1 MPADSTV
8 PDETKRSGDD
18 PDWIRRQART
28 VRALAAEQR
37 RWVKG
42 LDPEALRRFAR
53 SPRARAAKPA
63 EERG

>member
-1 MPADSTV
+1 MPQPALNDQKK
-8 PDETKRSGDD
+8 PSGDD

-42 LDPEALRRFAR
+42 LDPDTLRRFAR
-53 SPRARAAKPA
+53 SPRARAAKPV
-63 EERG
+63 E